1 MYKRTCL
8 WVMVLGLTVGGVL
21 LFAQA
26 AGPAPA
32 PAPGPAAGP
41 TTSPGPGAF
50 PGRDSGP
57 GPQPGRQQPGFE
69 QPGRRQDQTRPF
81 EQRPIFLSG
90 KVVLEDG
97 TPPPESATIEMVC
110 NGQVRPQA
118 YTDSKGRFSFQVGQ
132 QGNVLMDASV
142 SSAASS
148 IPGRGDQGG
157 FGGFPTGAGGMGTA
171 DFMGCELRASLS
183 GFRSEAV
190 MLNRRSMFDNPD
202 VGTIIL
208 RQLANVQ
215 GTAISFTTLKAPK
228 DAKKFFEKAQKSLQQ
243 KPPKH
248 AEAAKELEKAVQI
261 YPEFASAWNMLGE
274 CKLAAKDE
282 EGARQA
288 FEKSLAAD
296 AKYTNPYLQI
306 AILDLRASRWKEA
319 AEVTGRLNQ
328 LNPYLPQAHYFNA
341 IANFNLNRMDQAEK
355 SARSAMD
362 RSDGGRFP
370 RAHHLLG
377 AILARQGNFPS
388 AAEQFRLYLKLSPT
402 AAEADQLRRQLNEW
416 EGLGVIQ
423 KAEATP
429 PAATTKDTD
438 KEKQKP

>member
-1 MYKRTCL
+1 MHTRTCFWAML
-8 WVMVLGLTVGGVL
+8 FGLTLGGIL
-21 LFAQA
+21 SLAQQ
-26 AGPAPA
+26 GPAPA
-32 PAPGPAAGP
+32 PAPAPTAGP
-41 TTSPGPGAF
+41 TTSPGPQ
-50 PGRDSGP
+50 PGRDPSG
-57 GPQPGRQQPGFE
+57 QPGRQQQPGFE
-69 QPGRRQDQTRPF
+69 QPGRQQQDQMRPF

-90 KVVLEDG
+90 KVMLDDG
-97 TPPPESATIEMVC
+97 TPPPESVTIEMVC

-142 SSAASS
+142 SSANSVG
-148 IPGRGDQGG
+148 PGRNAGG
-157 FGGFPTGAGGMGTA
+157 FGGFPSGAGGTGGMGTA
-171 DFMGCELRASLS
+171 HFMGCELRASLP
-183 GFRSEAV
+183 GFRSENV

-208 RQLANVQ
+208 RHLANVQ
-215 GTAISFTTLKAPK
+215 GTAISFTTLKAPNP
-228 DAKKFFEKAQKSLQQ
+228 AKKSFEKAQKSLQQ

-248 AEAAKELEKAVQI
+248 AEAAKELEKAVQL
-261 YPEFASAWNMLGE
+261 YPEFAAAWNMLGE

-288 FEKSLAAD
+288 FEKSMAAD
-296 AKYTNPYLQI
+296 GKYTNPYLQL
-306 AILDLRASRWKEA
+306 AVLDLRASHWKEA
-319 AEVTGRLNQ
+319 AEITGRLNQ
-328 LNPYLPQAHYFNA
+328 LNPYLPQSHYFNA
-341 IANFNLNRMDQAEK
+341 IANFNLNKMELAEK

-377 AILARQGNFPS
+377 AILARQGDFSS
-388 AAEQFRLYLKLSPT
+388 AAEQFRTYLKLSPN
-402 AAEADQLRRQLNEW
+402 AAEADQLKRQLTEW

-423 KAEATP
+423 KAEASP
-429 PAATTKDTD
+429 QAASTKETD